1 MNAVV
6 NPFLA
11 SPRLRQ
17 DKRVVYYQGMTPRKR
32 IIVDPKI
39 MVGKP
44 VIAGTR
50 IPAALILEKLADG
63 AEVHTILQDY
73 PRLTKEDIQA
83 VLQYAHDVVRGEDV
97 YPTA

>member
-1 MNAVV
+1 M
-6 NPFLA
+6 
-11 SPRLRQ
+11 
-17 DKRVVYYQGMTPRKR
+17 VYYQGMTLRKR
-32 IIVDPKI
+32 IVVDPKI
-39 MVGKP
+39 MAGKP

-63 AEVHTILQDY
+63 MEVHTILQDY

-83 VLQYAHDVVRGEDV
+83 VLHYAHDVVRGEDV